1 MQACRL
7 ICKYKT
13 CTFARLSF
21 STVHCATLYCELC
34 NSLLFTVQLFTVHC
48 AGGNQRSLE
57 GEIPAQPTGDWTF
70 LIAPQGARVV
80 QIYADAD
87 TYAADADAA
96 DADADD
102 AEHTLS

>member
-1 MQACRL
+1 MQL
-7 ICKYKT
+7 
-13 CTFARLSF
+13 F
-21 STVHCATLYCELC
+21 TVHCATLYCSLC
-34 NSLLFTVQLFTVHC
+34 NSLLCTFVQLSTVHC

-87 TYAADADAA
+87 AYAA